1 MKYFIAFIFI
11 LFNIVLQAQWVSTD
25 LSFGGNVNCLTVS
38 GTNIFAGADSGVYLL
53 SNLESNWTLA
63 GLKGNAITALYVGGA
78 NIYAGTDSGSVCLST
93 NNGTNWIK
101 TNIGQTND
109 YVDAL
114 LAIGTNIFAGT
125 WNGVYLSTNNG
136 TNWTPVLQGF
146 PNFIV
151 YALAISGIN
160 ILAATYWGLYLSTD
174 NGTNWIHAD
183 DSLNTSTALSLAVIG
198 TNIFAGTT
206 DGGGGG
212 GVFRS
217 TNNGASWIE
226 VNNGLTNDH
235 VWTLSA
241 SGTNLFAGTYSS
253 GAFLSTN
260 NGTNWIKIGLNT
272 YVLDFAVCETNIFAA
287 AFGGVYRR
295 PLSELVSV
303 SKEVNVLSQD
313 YTLYQ
318 NYPNPW
324 NPSTNIKYSI
334 PKTSQV
340 SIKVYDIIGNEIKT
354 LVNEDKPAG
363 AYELTWNAGNL
374 PSGIYFYRLQAGSFI
389 ETKKMILL
397 K

>member
-1 MKYFIAFIFI
+1 MKYLVVLIVFQFSI
-11 LFNIVLQAQWVSTD
+11 LSNTNLQAQWV
-25 LSFGGNVNCLTVS
+25 
-38 GTNIFAGADSGVYLL
+38 
-53 SNLESNWTLA
+53 
-63 GLKGNAITALYVGGA
+63 
-78 NIYAGTDSGSVCLST
+78 
-93 NNGTNWIK
+93 
-101 TNIGQTND
+101 QTNGPAFAN
-109 YVDAL
+109 VQSLTAN
-114 LAIGTNIFAGT
+114 GTNIFAGT
-125 WNGVYLSTNNG
+125 PSGVFLSTNNG
-136 TNWTPVLQGF
+136 TNWTQVNNDLPG
-146 PNFIV
+146 NY
-151 YALAISGIN
+151 YA
-160 ILAATYWGLYLSTD
+160 W
-174 NGTNWIHAD
+174 
-183 DSLNTSTALSLAVIG
+183 SLAVSK

-217 TNNGASWIE
+217 TNNGSSWIE